1 MATLISTLKT
11 RPTFATS
18 AAATLLLLAGCA
30 APTVNLATPE
40 PIKVDIAMRLDVYQ
54 HSKDAAKKT
63 NPPAASLDPAE
74 ARRDRMAEIQTFKN
88 SRLVGEGRDAL
99 LSIRVDTPGDY
110 GDFIRKTVDAE
121 NADRMALMKSESEKQ
136 KISLPQ
142 IQTRQA
148 RLAAKL
154 AFKGEWIEVAK
165 DDGTFK
171 WIQKEE

>member
-1 MATLISTLKT
+1 MKNPISLATIATTL
-11 RPTFATS
+11 FLS
-18 AAATLLLLAGCA
+18 ACAG
-30 APTVNLATPE
+30 PTVNLATPQ

-54 HSKDAAKKT
+54 HTKETAKKPRST
-63 NPPAASLDPAE
+63 LTASSDPIE
-74 ARRDRMAEIQTFKN
+74 ARRNRMADIQLFKN

-121 NADRMALMKSESEKQ
+121 NADRMQLMKTESDRE

-142 IQTRQA
+142 VQKKQA
-148 RLAAKL
+148 SLASKL
-154 AFKGEWIEVAK
+154 AFKGEWIELVK
-165 DDGTFK
+165 DDGSAE